1 MCIGS
6 ASVMCAAE
14 VGGGIGIIAAEVPA
28 VTVAADPPEPDVDV
42 PEAGAVYV
50 PEPATVVVGATRSRT
65 GSGIF

>member
-1 MCIGS
+1 MGS